1 MLPFSV
7 FLLKKVKKIIRV
19 GMLPRNCDII
29 LKKVVILLKIEL
41 NDKELNVIY
50 YSLDHL
56 SKSTNILENYDL
68 WHEDEMPKDSFAKDY
83 YSLLNKLKKVN
94 S

>member
-1 MLPFSV
+1 M
-7 FLLKKVKKIIRV
+7 
-19 GMLPRNCDII
+19 
-29 LKKVVILLKIEL
+29 VILLKIEL
-41 NDKELNVIY
+41 NDKELNVIH